1 MKQKIRLRVN
11 DNYRELKVDLS
22 RTLLEVLRDDL
33 GLTGAKYGCGFGECG
48 ACTVL
53 VEGKP
58 ASSCLT
64 LAVSVDGKEITTIEG
79 LELNGQLHPI
89 QQAFIEQGAVEC
101 GYCTP
106 GMILVAK
113 ALLDENPN
121 PNETE
126 IRDYLKGNLCRCTG
140 YVKIIEA
147 VKAAASAMNKGRDD
161 E

>member
-1 MKQKIRLRVN
+1 MKQKIKLRVN
-11 DNYRELKVDLS
+11 NHSRGLRVDIN

-33 GLTGAKYGCGFGECG
+33 GLTGTKYGCGNGECG

-53 VEGKP
+53 VDGKP
-58 ASSCLT
+58 VSSCLT
-64 LAVSVDGKEITTIEG
+64 LAVSVDRKEITTIEG
-79 LELNGQLHPI
+79 LGKDGKLHPI
-89 QQAFIEQGAVEC
+89 QQSFMEQGAIEC

-121 PNETE
+121 PGEKE

-140 YVKIIEA
+140 YVNIIEA
-147 VKAAASAMNKGRDD
+147 VKAAAGAMNKGR
-161 E
+161 ENG